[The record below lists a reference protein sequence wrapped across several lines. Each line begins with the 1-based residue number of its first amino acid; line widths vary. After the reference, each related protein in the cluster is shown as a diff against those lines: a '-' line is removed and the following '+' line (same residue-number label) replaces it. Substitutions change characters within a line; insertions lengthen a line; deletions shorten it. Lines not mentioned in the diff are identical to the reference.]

1 MLEYSL
7 IQPALCKGST
17 LFCKKNRSGAN
28 FIHNRTISPITYDWR
43 HAQKLLPYHRPN
55 SPIYAGYL
63 RKSRTLT
70 QVCFYLSLFG
80 RDIL

>member
-17 LFCKKNRSGAN
+17 LFCKKNRNGAN
-28 FIHNRTISPITYDWR
+28 FMHNRTISPIIYDWIQP
-43 HAQKLLPYHRPN
+43 QKLHPYHRPN
-55 SPIYAGYL
+55 SLIYAGYL
-63 RKSRTLT
+63 RKSCTMI